1 MLAITEGFAPQHKWD
16 RNFFLGLILLG
27 WVGIVM
33 GFGGD
38 MADHF
43 VSHEPAYLPI
53 VHIHAAAFVAW
64 LVLITVQILLIRS
77 TAYGLHKKLGVAMAV
92 LAVAMVVLGPLA
104 EMTVQAH
111 NFGTKHS
118 DPAFLAISFTEMTA
132 FAGLIG
138 AALALRKYASA
149 HKRLMLMGTLYL
161 TSAGFARWDGG
172 LFSHLFGHGFW
183 GMLMLLYACST
194 ALILCIGLYDLIT
207 RRRLHPAF
215 VLGLLWVVAN
225 EGVSIWLYGLP
236 AWRTFATHIIGH

>member
-1 MLAITEGFAPQHKWD
+1 MTEQSGRFAPQHPYD
-16 RNFFLGLILLG
+16 RNAFLGILLLG
-27 WVGIVM
+27 WAGVIL

-43 VSHEPAYLPI
+43 ASHQPAYLPI

-64 LVLITVQILLIRS
+64 LVLITVQILLIRT

-111 NFGTKHS
+111 IFGTKDS

-132 FAGLIG
+132 FAGLTG
-138 AALALRKYASA
+138 AALLLRKYSSA

-172 LFSHLFGHGFW
+172 FFAHLFGHGFW
-183 GMLMLLYACST
+183 GMLILLYACST
-194 ALILCIGLYDLIT
+194 ALILAIGLYDLIT

-215 VLGLLWVVAN
+215 MLGLVWVLAN
-225 EGVSIWLYGLP
+225 EGVSIWLYRMP
-236 AWRTFATHIIGH
+236 AWLAFTRHLIGH